1 MDNPNKYQ
9 KYNLFKSF
17 KYAIRGGIH
26 GVFTEPSAKIQFA
39 LGLFLVLI
47 NLMRMDFSFAFLH
60 LIFGLFTISQEIMN
74 TAVEYLCDMITM
86 EYSEKVKRVK
96 DLAAGSV
103 LLMSI
108 AWGCIILVNILVAI
122 WSLY

>member
-1 MDNPNKYQ
+1 MDSPNKYQ

-39 LGLFLVLI
+39 LCVFLILLNLF
-47 NLMRMDFSFAFLH
+47 RMDYMFAFLH

-74 TAVEYLCDMITM
+74 TAVEYLCDLITM
-86 EYSEKVKRVK
+86 EYSEKIKRVK

-108 AWGCIILVNILVAI
+108 AWGCVIVVNIIIAL
-122 WSLY
+122 WWLF

>member
-1 MDNPNKYQ
+1 MDSPNKYQ

-26 GVFTEPSAKIQFA
+26 GVFTEPSAKIQFG
-39 LGLFLVLI
+39 LCLFLILI
-47 NLMRMDFSFAFLH
+47 NLLRDDYTFVFIH
-60 LIFGLFTISQEIMN
+60 IIFGLFTISQEIMN
-74 TAVEYLCDMITM
+74 TAIEYLCDMITM

-108 AWGCIILVNILVAI
+108 AWGLIILLNIINSI
-122 WSLY
+122 WSLF